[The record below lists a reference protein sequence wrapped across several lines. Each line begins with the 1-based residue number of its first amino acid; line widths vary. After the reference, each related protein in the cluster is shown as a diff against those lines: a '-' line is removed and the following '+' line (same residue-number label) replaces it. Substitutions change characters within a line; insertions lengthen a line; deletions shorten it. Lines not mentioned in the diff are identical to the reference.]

1 MNDVMKIVKILE
13 ESGLLIKDLSKA
25 IINGVK
31 EQRSRFLSML
41 LGILCASSIGNLLTG
56 KEMKARI
63 PASKV
68 IRLGEGTFRAGQYFQ
83 WFLTLQLILK
93 YYQNEPNV
101 KGVYSRNSL
110 PKRKDRAYVMNLH
123 EYYLIRT
130 NWITFCVNDDNV
142 TYLNSFR
149 VKDIQK

>member
-1 MNDVMKIVKILE
+1 MNDVMKIVKILK

-68 IRLGEGTFRAGQYFQ
+68 IRLGEGTFKAGQYFQ
-83 WFLTLQLILK
+83 
-93 YYQNEPNV
+93 
-101 KGVYSRNSL
+101 
-110 PKRKDRAYVMNLH
+110 
-123 EYYLIRT
+123 
-130 NWITFCVNDDNV
+130 
-142 TYLNSFR
+142 
-149 VKDIQK
+149 

>member
-31 EQRSRFLSML
+31 EQRSQFLSML
-41 LGILCASSIGNLLTG
+41 LGILRASSIGNLLTG

-83 WFLTLQLILK
+83 
-93 YYQNEPNV
+93 
-101 KGVYSRNSL
+101 
-110 PKRKDRAYVMNLH
+110 
-123 EYYLIRT
+123 
-130 NWITFCVNDDNV
+130 
-142 TYLNSFR
+142 
-149 VKDIQK
+149 